1 MNAPEAACQ
10 QPHRICLAVAEP
22 SIAKPIC
29 FPVAVRDVHDGAP
42 PEVAR
47 LVTRARLRVH
57 RPVRG

>member
-22 SIAKPIC
+22 PIAKPVC

-47 LVTRARLRVH
+47 WSPARADAST
-57 RPVRG
+57 GG